1 MEIRGVVHN
10 GVVVLD
16 GDLQLPEGAVVSVL
30 YPIAPPTAPPDT
42 REQVQFPLVRSNHPG
57 TLDLTAERIAELW
70 EDDDVASGR

>member
-1 MEIRGVVHN
+1 VEIRGVVHN

-16 GDLQLPEGAVVSVL
+16 GDLQLPEGAVVSIL
-30 YPIAPPTAPPDT
+30 YTIAPPTAPPET

-70 EDDDVASGR
+70 EDDDVSSGR